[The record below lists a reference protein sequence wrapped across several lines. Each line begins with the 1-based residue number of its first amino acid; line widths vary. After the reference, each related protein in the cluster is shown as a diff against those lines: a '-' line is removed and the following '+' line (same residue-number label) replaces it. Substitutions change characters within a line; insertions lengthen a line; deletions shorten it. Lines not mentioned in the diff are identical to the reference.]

1 MFRYLS
7 KNLKIIQGVFYICV
21 FVILLFLLQSY
32 SNILSIV
39 WMQQACWGGAR
50 TEISHLLKVTR
61 GITRLHQGVIRNI
74 YIRKGEQGDART
86 SYRYILDGCCALL
99 I

>member
-1 MFRYLS
+1 
-7 KNLKIIQGVFYICV
+7 
-21 FVILLFLLQSY
+21 
-32 SNILSIV
+32 
-39 WMQQACWGGAR
+39 MQQACWGDAR

>member
-1 MFRYLS
+1 MSKIKKSYEESLIYAYL
-7 KNLKIIQGVFYICV
+7 LFFC
-21 FVILLFLLQSY
+21 FLLQSY
-32 SNILSIV
+32 SNILSNV
-39 WMQQACWGGAR
+39 RMQQACWGGAR
-50 TEISHLLKVTR
+50 TEISHLSKVTR

-74 YIRKGEQGDART
+74 YIRKGEQRDART

>member
-1 MFRYLS
+1 MFRYLCQ
-7 KNLKIIQGVFYICV
+7 KNEYKESFIYVY
-21 FVILLFLLQSY
+21 LLFFCFLLQRY

-39 WMQQACWGGAR
+39 WMQEACWGGAR